1 MAEAAARLGLHLP
14 PACGRRFGNPVRRAT
29 APCGR
34 RCTREGEEA
43 IMQACQH
50 MCEVLIE
57 AGIDHVFG
65 IPGGGTGPLFNAI
78 HDHRDKL
85 RFILTRHEQ
94 AASIMADVYGRLTGK
109 PGVVLGQ
116 GVFIGS
122 SGAFGL
128 MEAFMSSSPMVAL
141 TDTSEGGVFA
151 QHGAYQGGSGEY
163 GAVDLPALFKAITKY
178 TTYATTPKEAVQGL
192 QLAIKHATAGRP
204 GPTCV
209 LLRRDAVVGEVDVQA
224 PPRLLPTA
232 GYLRGSP
239 QPAAAPDVEQA
250 LQLLLRAER
259 PAIIAG
265 NGVHMAKAYDELRAL
280 AEFLGAPVATGAK
293 GKSAF
298 PEDHPLAV
306 GLMGTFGQQAAN
318 AAVAEADVLLIV
330 GCHLSPNTTRR
341 ENPELIDP
349 TRQRLIQIDIDP
361 RNAGWIF
368 PTAVNL
374 VGDAKAVLRQLLEG
388 ARRLDLPQA
397 PQAAR
402 RQERLQERKRALGF
416 HSAPE
421 LFADDVPIRH
431 QRLIRIMN
439 DTLEPSTILTM
450 DAGKNRLFM
459 IHHYRP
465 RQVGTMLVPGGIAGM
480 GWAPPAAVAAK
491 LLHPERTCVS
501 VSSDGGFAMS
511 LHVLST
517 ALQYHAPVIF
527 VVMNDSAL
535 GWVRDDRLDRPEIAE
550 YIDTDFAAIARG
562 FGCQGVRIDKPQDIA
577 PALEKAKTATVPT
590 VIDVVVSRDE
600 SYRKVTTP

>member
-1 MAEAAARLGLHLP
+1 MSLVGTLSAED
-14 PACGRRFGNPVRRAT
+14 T
-29 APCGR
+29 M
-34 RCTREGEEA
+34 
-43 IMQACQH
+43 MQACQQ

-78 HDHRDKL
+78 HDHHDKI

-109 PGVVLGQ
+109 PGVLLGQ

-122 SGAFGL
+122 SGGFGI
-128 MEAFMSSSPMVAL
+128 MEAFMSSSPMIAL

-151 QHGAYQGGSGEY
+151 QHGAYQGGSGEH
-163 GAVDLPALFKAITKY
+163 GAVDLLAVFKAITKY

-209 LLRRDAVVGEVDVQA
+209 LMRRNAVIGEVEVDA
-224 PPRLLPTA
+224 PPRLFPTA
-232 GYLRGSP
+232 GYLRGSR
-239 QPAAAPDVEQA
+239 QDAAEEDVEQA

-265 NGVHMAKAYDELRAL
+265 NGVHMAKAYEELRSL
-280 AEFLGAPVATGAK
+280 AEFLGAPVATSAK

-298 PEDHPLAV
+298 PEHHPLAV
-306 GLMGTFGQQAAN
+306 GLMGTFGQKIAN
-318 AAVAEADVLLIV
+318 AAVTEADVLLVV
-330 GCHLSPNTTRR
+330 GCRLAPNTTRR
-341 ENPELIDP
+341 EHPEFIDP
-349 TRQRLIQIDIDP
+349 GRQRIIQLDIDS
-361 RNAGWIF
+361 RNAGWVF

-374 VGDAKAVLRQLLEG
+374 VGDAKAVLQQVVER
-388 ARRLDLPQA
+388 ARRLDLPRQ
-397 PQAAR
+397 PQAAA
-402 RQERLQERKRALGF
+402 RQEHLQERKQQAGF
-416 HSAPE
+416 HQESE
-421 LFADDVPIRH
+421 LFSDAVPILQ
-431 QRLIRIMN
+431 QRLIRTLN
-439 DTLEPSTILTM
+439 DTLEPSAIVTM

-459 IHHYRP
+459 IHHYQP
-465 RQVGTMLVPGGIAGM
+465 RDVGTMIVPGGIAGM

-491 LLHPERTCVS
+491 LLQPERTCVS

-517 ALQYHAPVIF
+517 ALQYHAPTIF

-562 FGCQGVRIDKPQDIA
+562 FGCQGIRVEKPQDIA
-577 PALEKAKTATVPT
+577 PAIEKAKTAQVPT
-590 VIDVVVSRDE
+590 VIDVMVSRDE
-600 SYRKVTTP
+600 SYKKVATP

>member
-1 MAEAAARLGLHLP
+1 
-14 PACGRRFGNPVRRAT
+14 
-29 APCGR
+29 
-34 RCTREGEEA
+34 
-43 IMQACQH
+43 MQACQH

-78 HDHRDKL
+78 HDHRDKI

-94 AASIMADVYGRLTGK
+94 SASIMADVYGRLTGK
-109 PGVVLGQ
+109 PGVLLGQ

-122 SGAFGL
+122 SGGFGI
-128 MEAFMSSSPMVAL
+128 MEALMSSSPMIAL

-151 QHGAYQGGSGEY
+151 QHGSYQGGSGEH
-163 GAVDLPALFKAITKY
+163 GSVDLPAVFKAITKY

-209 LLRRDAVVGEVDVQA
+209 LLRRDAVIGEVNA
-224 PPRLLPTA
+224 TTPPLLFPTA

-239 QPAAAPDVEQA
+239 QPAAEEDVTQA
-250 LQLLLRAER
+250 LQLLLRADR
-259 PAIIAG
+259 PVIIAG
-265 NGVHMAKAYDELRAL
+265 QGVHAAKAYAELRSL

-293 GKSAF
+293 GKSTF

-306 GLMGTFGQQAAN
+306 GLMGTFGQKAAN
-318 AAVAEADVLLIV
+318 SVVAEADVLLVV

-341 ENPELIDP
+341 ENPDFIDP
-349 TRQRLIQIDIDP
+349 MRQKIIQIDIDP

-374 VGDAKAVLRQLLEG
+374 VGDAGAVLRQLVEG

-397 PQAAR
+397 PQAAA
-402 RQERLQERKRALGF
+402 RQERLQERKRIEGY
-416 HSAPE
+416 HRAPE

-439 DTLEPSTILTM
+439 ETLDASAILTM

-459 IHHYRP
+459 IHHYQP
-465 RQVGTMLVPGGIAGM
+465 RQPGTMIVPGGIAGM

-491 LLHPERTCVS
+491 LLYPDRTCVS

-517 ALQYHAPVIF
+517 ALQYRAPTIF

-562 FGCQGVRIDKPQDIA
+562 FGCQGMRVEKPQDIA
-577 PALEKAKTATVPT
+577 PAIEKAKTADVPT

-600 SYRKVTTP
+600 SYRKVATP